1 MKNNKERDRWC
12 GKRKAS
18 KSEFLSYCGLIVC
31 NHMII
36 WINLSYCR
44 DQMYLLSLRSRGIA
58 TMQSTTSVVV
68 CDYTV
73 GVNESYENNFSP
85 NRREVCFVANVET
98 VL

>member
-1 MKNNKERDRWC
+1 MVRK
-12 GKRKAS
+12 KAS
-18 KSEFLSYCGLIVC
+18 KSEFLSFLSLIVC
-31 NHMII
+31 NHMIF
-36 WINLSYCR
+36 WTTLLYFR
-44 DQMYLLSLRSRGIA
+44 YEMYLLSLRSRGIA